1 MLSKKILKIL
11 KQHYFKKKI
20 KVNLGFNLIVGWSI
34 KLTKSDR
41 VNSCMIKF
49 ETTKWGLI
57 FVVYLTYVRDYE
69 SEFFV
74 IKKNKSIFFNM

>member
-1 MLSKKILKIL
+1 M
-11 KQHYFKKKI
+11 
-20 KVNLGFNLIVGWSI
+20 GWSI

-41 VNSCMIKF
+41 INSCMIKF

-57 FVVYLTYVRDYE
+57 FVVYLTYIRDYE